1 MLIDTNQEA
10 CCSIDDT
17 NDKPT
22 EWNKLTEVELK
33 VALGRLVDKAQNGQ
47 ELRVSFSFEIIC

>member
-1 MLIDTNQEA
+1 MLIDANEEA
-10 CCSIDDT
+10 CCST
-17 NDKPT
+17 NEESRD
-22 EWNKLTEVELK
+22 WDAMTEVELK